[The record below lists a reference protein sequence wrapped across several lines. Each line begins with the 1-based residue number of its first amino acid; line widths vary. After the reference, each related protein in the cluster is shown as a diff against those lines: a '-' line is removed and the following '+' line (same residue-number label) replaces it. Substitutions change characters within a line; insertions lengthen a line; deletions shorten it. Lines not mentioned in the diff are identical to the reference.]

1 MMSSLSPAAIDLAAS
16 LFAKARLEHGVVDSL
31 PPELSPTNITEAYA
45 IQAKLAEEL
54 GWAVGGWFCGCTN
67 RAIQEQ
73 LGLTEPYCAPL
84 FRHLIHQAPA
94 VLDAKDFAPIVLECE
109 FSFIMAR
116 DLPARSEPYERGDVE
131 AAVATLHPS
140 IEVVAGT
147 LRNWQK
153 QPPFTIIADNGV
165 DGALVLGEGKAD
177 WSALDLSGVQVE
189 LSVDGQLVQSGS
201 GANVLG
207 NPLNAL
213 VWLANEQRKRGS
225 GLKAGDVYNTGTAT
239 LMQPIKAGQR
249 AVASF
254 GPLGQAELRLG

>member
-1 MMSSLSPAAIDLAAS
+1 MTSLSPAAIERAAS
-16 LFAKARLEHGVVDSL
+16 LFAKARLERGIVEGL
-31 PPELSPTNITEAYA
+31 PPELSPKNIAEAYA
-45 IQAKLAEEL
+45 IQAKLAEKL

-73 LGLTEPYCAPL
+73 LGLSEPYCAPL
-84 FRHLIHQAPA
+84 FRHLIHRAPV
-94 VLDAKDFAPIVLECE
+94 VLDSKDFAPIVLECE
-109 FSFIMAR
+109 FSFILAR
-116 DLPARSEPYERGDVE
+116 DLPARPQPYERGDVE
-131 AAVATLHPS
+131 AAIATLHPS

-147 LRNWQK
+147 LRNWRQ

-165 DGALVLGEGKAD
+165 DGALVLGEGKRN
-177 WSALDLSGVQVE
+177 WSTLDLSTVPVE
-189 LSVDGQLVQSGS
+189 LSVEGTLVQTGS

-213 VWLANEQRKRGS
+213 LWLANEQRKRGN

-239 LMQPIKAGQR
+239 LMQPMTVGQH

-254 GPLGQAELRLG
+254 GPLGSVELRLA